1 MKKASLLFVVL
12 IVFTFAGCSRSVKAV
27 DTNEYF
33 TLKKGETVNVS
44 TAGIKVKMLENG
56 TSQRQSG
63 GDSVFCKI
71 EVTFKSNTE
80 EKTIEVGGFASYNE
94 WNLRMEKV
102 NPAVDA
108 SKSSCMLIVTKTL
121 G

>member
-1 MKKASLLFVVL
+1 MKKASLLFMLL
-12 IVFTFAGCSRSVKAV
+12 IALALAGCSRSIKAV

-33 TLKKGETVNVS
+33 TLKKGEAVNVS

-56 TSQRQSG
+56 TSQRPSG

-71 EVTFKSNTE
+71 EVTFKNNTE
-80 EKTIEVGGFASYNE
+80 EKTLEVGGFASYNE

-102 NPAVDA
+102 NPAPDA
-108 SKSSCMLIVTKTL
+108 SKSTCMLIVTRTL